1 MSQLAQMQDERS
13 ETEAGW
19 RYIDLELDPVL
30 HERDCSV
37 EIEDWPENRGRDAV
51 APQFRVLPE
60 QVIGRSLGGT
70 DSPTSSIVAVGS
82 NNDDQ

>member
-1 MSQLAQMQDERS
+1 MSRLAQMQDERS

-37 EIEDWPENRGRDAV
+37 EIEDWPKTV
-51 APQFRVLPE
+51 AETPWHLNSASCPSR
-60 QVIGRSLGGT
+60 
-70 DSPTSSIVAVGS
+70 
-82 NNDDQ
+82 